1 MNDPQFVEAART
13 LAQGALQ
20 RAEGTESVALA
31 YVATR
36 ALCRPLKPREIA
48 ILKSSLA
55 DHLVYYKENPA
66 DANALIKVG
75 ESKADPT
82 LDPRQLAAWTM
93 LCNQVLNLDEVL
105 NK

>member
-1 MNDPQFVEAART
+1 MKEDIVTVSAWLKSHSRKQPQA
-13 LAQGALQ
+13 
-20 RAEGTESVALA
+20 
-31 YVATR
+31 
-36 ALCRPLKPREIA
+36 LKPQEIA
-48 ILKSSLA
+48 ILNASLA
-55 DHLVYYKENPA
+55 DHLTYYKANLG
-66 DANALIKVG
+66 DANALLKVG

>member
-1 MNDPQFVEAART
+1 M
-13 LAQGALQ
+13 
-20 RAEGTESVALA
+20 
-31 YVATR
+31 
-36 ALCRPLKPREIA
+36 
-48 ILKSSLA
+48 KSSLA
-55 DHLVYYKENPA
+55 DNLVYYKENPA
-66 DANALIKVG
+66 DANAKIKVG